1 MLDRSFAVGRFT
13 RKAQLTQTHG
23 FLTLGLSLLR
33 LIG

>member
-13 RKAQLTQTHG
+13 RKAQLAETPG
-23 FLTLGLSLLR
+23 FLILGRSLLR